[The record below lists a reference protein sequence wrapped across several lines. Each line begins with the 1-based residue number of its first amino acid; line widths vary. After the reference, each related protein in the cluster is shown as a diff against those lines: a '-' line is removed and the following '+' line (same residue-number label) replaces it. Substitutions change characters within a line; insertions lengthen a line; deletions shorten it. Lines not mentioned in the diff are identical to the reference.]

1 MYLLIEM
8 SKLYNIAGIALLHE
22 ELNDNYWK
30 DKAKILIKDGE
41 SVPDALG
48 LCLSRLE
55 YVLQSDDFGNSNYW
69 YTLGLI
75 RAGKTL
81 HTWILDVLKEMENEE
96 RANMAI
102 RVSLKKGLPMQS
114 VNKNILSYL
123 TPHLSSSSLSGR
135 IQRLHQ

>member
-1 MYLLIEM
+1 M
-8 SKLYNIAGIALLHE
+8 SKLYNVAGGALLHE

-30 DKAKILIKDGE
+30 DKAKKLIKDGE

-55 YVLQSDDFGNSNYW
+55 FVLKSDDFGNTNYW

-75 RAGKTL
+75 RAANTL
-81 HTWILDVLKEMENEE
+81 HTWLLDVLKEMENEE
-96 RANMAI
+96 RREMTI

-114 VNKNILSYL
+114 VNKNLLSYL
-123 TPHLSSSSLSGR
+123 RPSF
-135 IQRLHQ
+135 

>member
-1 MYLLIEM
+1 M
-8 SKLYNIAGIALLHE
+8 SKLYNVAGGALLHE

-30 DKAKILIKDGE
+30 DKAKKLIKDGE

-55 YVLQSDDFGNSNYW
+55 FVLKSDDFGNTNYW

-75 RAGKTL
+75 RAANTL
-81 HTWILDVLKEMENEE
+81 HTWLLDVLKEMENEE
-96 RANMAI
+96 RREMTI

-123 TPHLSSSSLSGR
+123 RPSLSSSSLNWTR
-135 IQRLHQ
+135 